1 MFSKEL
7 DDANIQKLLD
17 DGLFVPA
24 VQWVAEQMPRGF
36 FIYKNDDT
44 QEIIY
49 ANHAVYQIFGCA
61 NAAEFKE
68 LTGNAFSGMIHPDCY
83 EEVMSSIE
91 RQINDVENKNLDY
104 VEFKI
109 IGKDGS
115 IRWVEDYGH
124 ATYMQGF
131 GDVYYVFIGDITE
144 QHLASERYNKLVA
157 QKMEVLKDLEFESSV
172 IRTVHTMLG
181 SGKWSMDFDE
191 NGQMT
196 NVSWSD
202 EFRSML
208 GYKSVEDFPDVLE
221 SWSALLHPDDKD
233 RVLKE
238 YWETIADTTGQKIY
252 DVEYRLM
259 TRDRGYRWYRATG
272 MPTRRD
278 DGTPITYVGLFIDI
292 TEKKLMDEELKRQHA
307 LLENALKEAQAAN
320 RAKTTF
326 LSNMSHDIRTPM
338 NAIIGFT
345 NLALLDTGNQE
356 LMEEY
361 LTKIKASS
369 EHLLSLINDVLE
381 MSRIESGKI
390 ELNDA
395 PVNLPDILH
404 DLATI
409 IIGQVESKNQELFM
423 DAVNVTDEDIL
434 CDKLRLNQVLL
445 NLVSNAIK
453 YTGSGGKISVRIIQK
468 APVSE
473 GSAPYEIRVKD
484 NGMGMTPEFA
494 VKVFDAFERENTST
508 ISGIQGTGLGMAIT
522 KRIVEMMNGTISVDT
537 KLNEGTEFIVKL
549 SFKVQQGRKKDYHI
563 PQLNGVRALVVDDD
577 YDVCDSTTKLLADMD
592 MRSEWTLSG
601 KEAVLR
607 AKQAKERDDSFGVYI
622 IDWRLPDLSGL
633 EVARRIRNEIGDDT
647 PILLMTA
654 YDWLAIR
661 DEAEDIGIN
670 GFCNKPIF
678 KSELYESLVRVI
690 GAVDEDDTEEA
701 GIETVAVD
709 FSGKRLLLVED
720 IEINRQ
726 IALTF
731 LEMYGFT
738 VEEAENGEEAV
749 RKIDEVGG
757 DYFDAILMDIQMPVM
772 NGYDA
777 ARGIRALPE
786 GKGATIPIIAMTANA
801 FDEDKQLALAAGMN
815 GHIAKPIDT
824 DKLVEVL
831 SKYLAH

>member
-7 DDANIQKLLD
+7 DDAKIQKILN
-17 DGLFVPA
+17 DGSFVPA
-24 VQWVAEQMPRGF
+24 VQWVAEQMPGGF

-44 QEIIY
+44 HEIIY
-49 ANHAVYQIFGCA
+49 ANHAVYQIFGCE
-61 NAAEFKE
+61 NSEEFRE
-68 LTGNAFSGMIHPDCY
+68 ITGNKFKGMVHPEDY
-83 EEVMSSIE
+83 ENVVSSIE
-91 RQINDVENKNLDY
+91 RQEEDSDTDNLDY
-104 VEFKI
+104 VEYRI
-109 IGKDGS
+109 IQKDGS
-115 IRWVEDYGH
+115 IRWVEDYGRC
-124 ATYMQGF
+124 TSMPEY

-144 QHLASERYNKLVA
+144 EHLIREKYNRIAS
-157 QKMEVLKDLEFESSV
+157 QKMMALEELERETASL
-172 IRTVHTMLG
+172 RTIHEMLG
-181 SGKWSMDFDE
+181 SGKWTMDFDE
-191 NGQMT
+191 NGDMIR
-196 NVSWSD
+196 VSWSD
-202 EFRSML
+202 QFRKML
-208 GYKSVEDFPDVLE
+208 GYKGLEDFPDVLE
-221 SWSALLHPDDKD
+221 SWSDLLHPDDKD

-238 YWETIADTTGQKIY
+238 FWDTLEDTTGRKIY
-252 DVEYRLM
+252 DVEYQLM
-259 TRDRGYRWYRATG
+259 TCNQGYRWYRATG
-272 MPTRRD
+272 KPTRRD
-278 DGTPITYVGLFIDI
+278 DGTPITYIGIFVDI

-320 RAKTTF
+320 RAKTSF

-356 LMEEY
+356 VMEEY

-390 ELNDA
+390 ELNEA

-409 IIGQVESKNQELFM
+409 IIGQVEGKNQELFM

-468 APVSE
+468 APASE

-484 NGMGMTPEFA
+484 NGMGMAPEFA
-494 VKVFDAFERENTST
+494 EKVFEAFERENTST

-537 KLNEGTEFIVKL
+537 KLNEGSEFIVKVD
-549 SFKVQQGRKKDYHI
+549 FKVCQGNKKDYHI
-563 PQLNGVRALVVDDD
+563 PQLNGVHALVVDDD

-661 DEAEDIGIN
+661 DEAEGIGIN
-670 GFCNKPIF
+670 GFCNKPLF

-690 GAVDEDDTEEA
+690 GAVDEGDTEEVDTEA
-701 GIETVAVD
+701 VTVD

-726 IALTF
+726 IALTL

-738 VEEAENGEEAV
+738 VEEAENGEKAV
-749 RKIDEVGG
+749 RKIDEAGG

>member
-7 DDANIQKLLD
+7 DDAKIQKILE
-17 DGLFVPA
+17 DGTFVPT
-24 VQWVAEQMPRGF
+24 VQWVAEQMPGGF

-44 QEIIY
+44 QKIIY
-49 ANHAVYQIFGCA
+49 ANHAVYQIFGCE
-61 NAAEFKE
+61 NAEDFREF
-68 LTGNAFSGMIHPDCY
+68 TGNKFKGMVHPEDY
-83 EEVMSSIE
+83 ENVVSSIE
-91 RQINDVENKNLDY
+91 RQIEDSDSDNLDY
-104 VEFKI
+104 VEYRI
-109 IGKDGS
+109 IQKDGS
-115 IRWVEDYGH
+115 VRWVEDYGH
-124 ATYMQGF
+124 CTSMPEYGE
-131 GDVYYVFIGDITE
+131 VYYVFLGDITE
-144 QHLASERYNKLVA
+144 EHLVRERYNRIAK
-157 QKMEVLKDLEFESSV
+157 QKMMALEELERETASL
-172 IRTVHTMLG
+172 RTIHEMLG
-181 SGKWSMDFDE
+181 SGKWTMDFDE
-191 NGQMT
+191 NGNMMR
-196 NVSWSD
+196 VSWSD
-202 EFRSML
+202 QFRKML
-208 GYKSVEDFPDVLE
+208 GYKGLEDFPDELE
-221 SWSALLHPDDKD
+221 SWSDLLHPDDKD

-238 YWETIADTTGQKIY
+238 FWATLEDTSGQRVY
-252 DVEYRLM
+252 DVEYQLM
-259 TRDRGYRWYRATG
+259 TLNRGYRWYRATG
-272 MPTRRD
+272 KPTRRD
-278 DGTPITYVGLFIDI
+278 DGTPITYIGIFVDI
-292 TEKKLMDEELKRQHA
+292 TEKKLMDEELKRQHV
-307 LLENALKEAQAAN
+307 LLEQALKEAQAAN
-320 RAKTTF
+320 KAKTSF

-345 NLALLDTGNQE
+345 NLALLDTGNQKV
-356 LMEEY
+356 MEEY

-390 ELNDA
+390 ELNEV

-409 IIGQVESKNQELFM
+409 IIGQVEGKNQELFM
-423 DAVNVTDEDIL
+423 DAVNVTDENIL

-468 APVSE
+468 ASASD
-473 GSAPYEIRVKD
+473 GMAPYEIRVKD

-494 VKVFDAFERENTST
+494 ERVFEAFERENTST

-549 SFKVQQGRKKDYHI
+549 SFKVQQGGKKDYHI
-563 PQLNGVRALVVDDD
+563 PQLN
-577 YDVCDSTTKLLADMD
+577 DVHAPVTD
-592 MRSEWTLSG
+592 G
-601 KEAVLR
+601 
-607 AKQAKERDDSFGVYI
+607 
-622 IDWRLPDLSGL
+622 
-633 EVARRIRNEIGDDT
+633 
-647 PILLMTA
+647 
-654 YDWLAIR
+654 
-661 DEAEDIGIN
+661 
-670 GFCNKPIF
+670 
-678 KSELYESLVRVI
+678 
-690 GAVDEDDTEEA
+690 
-701 GIETVAVD
+701 

-726 IALTF
+726 IALTL
-731 LEMYGFT
+731 LEMYGFI

-786 GKGATIPIIAMTANA
+786 GKGAKIPIIAMTANA